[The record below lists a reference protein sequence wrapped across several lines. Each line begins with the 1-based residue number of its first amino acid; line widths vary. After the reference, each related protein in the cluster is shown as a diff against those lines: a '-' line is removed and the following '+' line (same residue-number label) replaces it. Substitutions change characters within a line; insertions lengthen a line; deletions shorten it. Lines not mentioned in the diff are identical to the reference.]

1 MPDVTIALSEPP
13 RPPAVILARTR
24 HERLHLRDASVAH
37 PRWETAR
44 AAALELGRGWWTSL
58 GAAWAWIVAALR
70 AARRTAASTGTGMR
84 EMAIALAAYGVYNL
98 VRGLFGGSIAEGR
111 ENAAHLVSLEK
122 ALGLYIEPD
131 AQHAFVHHSLG
142 MPFWNTFYVASQV
155 IVLPLTLFL
164 VYRYRRPAY
173 AFVRNM
179 AILSWSAGLVVYALM
194 PVAPPRLLASGFT
207 DTVSQQTFFDLDSD
221 FIRAFYN
228 PVAAMPSLHVGMAP
242 VVAWA
247 LIRLTPWMWTRALG
261 WIYPVLIAVDIVVTG
276 NHYVLDIAG
285 GLAVVLP
292 AAALAAW
299 IVRVRPDVAVAGD
312 PAPPPHPAPR
322 PQPERERTR
331 T

>member
-1 MPDVTIALSEPP
+1 VH
-13 RPPAVILARTR
+13 R
-24 HERLHLRDASVAH
+24 
-37 PRWETAR
+37 RWEAAR
-44 AAALELGRGWWTSL
+44 ATALEIGRAWWASL
-58 GAAWAWIVAALR
+58 AAAWAWTVAALR
-70 AARRTAASTGTGMR
+70 AARRTAASTGTGVR
-84 EMAIALAAYGVYNL
+84 EMAIALGAYGVYNL
-98 VRGLFGGSIAEGR
+98 VRGLFGGSLAEGR
-111 ENAAHLVSLEK
+111 ENAADLVSLEK
-122 ALGLYIEPD
+122 SLGLFIEPD

-142 MPFWNTFYVASQV
+142 MPFWNAFYVVSQV
-155 IVLPLTLFL
+155 VVLPLTLFL

-179 AILSWSAGLVVYALM
+179 AILSWSAGLVVYALL
-194 PVAPPRLLASGFT
+194 PVAPPRLLTSGFT
-207 DTVSQQTFFDLDSD
+207 DTVSSQTFFDLDSD

-312 PAPPPHPAPR
+312 PAPPPHAAAQ
-322 PQPERERTR
+322 PQTGPQRERAR

>member
-1 MPDVTIALSEPP
+1 VPDVTIALSEPP

-228 PVAAMPSLHVGMAP
+228 PVAAMPSLHVAFAVVTGSEIAGRSDSLVVKAAAHSYAP
-242 VVAWA
+242 LVATVVA
-247 LIRLTPWMWTRALG
+247 G
-261 WIYPVLIAVDIVVTG
+261 TG
-276 NHYVLDIAG
+276 NHYVLDAVG
-285 GLAVVLP
+285 GALLG
-292 AAALAAW
+292 AAARRLS
-299 IVRVRPDVAVAGD
+299 
-312 PAPPPHPAPR
+312 
-322 PQPERERTR
+322 
-331 T
+331 

>member
-1 MPDVTIALSEPP
+1 M
-13 RPPAVILARTR
+13 ARTP
-24 HERLHLRDASVAH
+24 HERLHLRTADAAH
-37 PRWETAR
+37 PRWEAAR
-44 AAALELGRGWWTSL
+44 GTALEVGRGWWASL
-58 GAAWAWIVAALR
+58 AAAWAWLLAALR
-70 AARRTAASTGTGMR
+70 AARRRAATTGTGVR
-84 EMAIALAAYGVYNL
+84 EMVIALSAYGVYNL

-111 ENAAHLVSLEK
+111 ENAANLVSLEK
-122 ALGLYIEPD
+122 ALGIYIEPD
-131 AQHAFVHHSLG
+131 AQHTFVHHSLG
-142 MPFWNTFYVASQV
+142 MPFWNALYVVSQV
-155 IVLPLTLFL
+155 VVLPLTLFL
-164 VYRYRRPAY
+164 VFRYRRPAY

-179 AILSWSAGLVVYALM
+179 AIISWSAGLVVYALM

-247 LIRLTPWMWTRALG
+247 LIKLTPWVWSRALG
-261 WIYPVLIAVDIVVTG
+261 WAYPVLVAVCIVVTG

-299 IVRVRPDVAVAGD
+299 IVRARPDAAPAAD
-312 PAPPPHPAPR
+312 PAR
-322 PQPERERTR
+322 QLREPVRT
-331 T
+331 

>member
-1 MPDVTIALSEPP
+1 MH
-13 RPPAVILARTR
+13 R
-24 HERLHLRDASVAH
+24 
-37 PRWETAR
+37 RWEAAR
-44 AAALELGRGWWTSL
+44 ATALEIGRAWWASL
-58 GAAWAWIVAALR
+58 AAAWAWTVAMLR
-70 AARRTAASTGTGMR
+70 SARRAAASTGTGVR
-84 EMAIALAAYGVYNL
+84 EMAIALGAYGVYNL

-111 ENAAHLVSLEK
+111 ENAADLVSLERS
-122 ALGLYIEPD
+122 LGLYIEPD

-142 MPFWNTFYVASQV
+142 MPFWNTFYVVSQV
-155 IVLPLTLFL
+155 VVLPLTLFL

-179 AILSWSAGLVVYALM
+179 AILSWSAGLVVYALL

-207 DTVSQQTFFDLDSD
+207 DTVSSQTFFDLDSD

-312 PAPPPHPAPR
+312 PAPPPHPAPQAQTR
-322 PQPERERTR
+322 RERAR